1 MRCHDGGVM
10 PLPDYQSLMLPLL
23 QLAADD
29 AEYTVRTAI
38 DTLGSQLHLTDAER
52 SELLPSGRQP
62 VFDNRVG
69 WAKTYLAKAGLLAS
83 PQRGRFRITP
93 TGHELLSSHP
103 ARITSKMLEHYDAFR
118 AFRDS
123 AKSLIAPAVTEGEL
137 QTPEEL
143 IEQSIE
149 ALNASLRS
157 ELQAMVASCS
167 PRFFEQLVVDLL
179 LKMGYGGSRREAG
192 AAVGQSGDGGIDGI
206 IKEDL
211 LGLDSIYIQAKRW
224 DGPVGRPVVQ
234 AFVGSLEGRRAR
246 RGVLITTSNFSQQ
259 AIEYVQRIEK
269 TVILID
275 GKLLV
280 QLMIDHSVGVNTESN
295 YVVKRVDRDYFDP
308 DGVVQG

>member
-38 DTLGSQLHLTDAER
+38 DTLGSQLHLTDVER
-52 SELLPSGRQP
+52 GELLPSGRQP